1 MARVNAVNRPRRLR
15 RSLSLGAGL
24 LAVTMVLAGCSGNAG
39 GEGENVQLDF
49 VWWGDAT
56 RAAQTDA
63 AMRIFEEKNP
73 GITVVTEYQ
82 DSAPYRDKLATRFA
96 GGNPPDVMAIPNR
109 NLLEYSQRGALA
121 DLSEYSEQFSTEAIS
136 EAGLS
141 GGMVDGKLYAV
152 PAGLTAIGLL
162 VNNTMTEAA
171 GVEVP
176 DDLTWSWED
185 FGAFATEVS
194 KNSPDN
200 IYGTGY
206 SPATE
211 TYPIL
216 FARQRGEDFYTE
228 DNKLGVSVETMTDWF
243 QFANDLRD
251 DGGFPRVGFF
261 ENQGASAAQSYLA
274 LNTIASQFAAV
285 NNFAA
290 YDEAS
295 GGNLSLLRMPGE
307 VDGERRGHSVDPS
320 QLWAMA
326 AKSEHPEEAAR
337 LIDFL
342 INDVDGNTEML
353 TSRGVPVNPE
363 VASAISDSLSEDD
376 QVFVEYI
383 AKLQEED
390 LPPVYVYPSGA
401 SVVADILQQLA
412 TEVEFGRTTPAEA
425 AEKFVKDATA
435 EIDG

>member
-1 MARVNAVNRPRRLR
+1 MAKGNLENRPRLLR
-15 RSLSLGAGL
+15 RSLSVGAGL
-24 LAVTMVLAGCSGNAG
+24 LAVTLALTGCSAG
-39 GEGENVQLDF
+39 SGDGEENVELNF
-49 VWWGDAT
+49 VWWGDSV

-109 NLLEYSQRGALA
+109 NLLEYAQRGALA
-121 DLSEYSEQFSTEAIS
+121 DLSEYSEQFNTDAIS
-136 EAGLS
+136 ESGLS

-152 PAGLTAIGLL
+152 PAGLTTIGLL
-162 VNNTMTEAA
+162 VNKTMTDAA
-171 GVEVP
+171 GVEIP
-176 DDLTWSWED
+176 DDTTWTWDE
-185 FGAFATEVS
+185 FGEFSTAIS
-194 KNSPDN
+194 KASPEN

-206 SPATE
+206 NTATE
-211 TYPIL
+211 TYPIT

-228 DNKLGVSVETMTDWF
+228 DNKLGVSVETMTEWF

-251 DGGFPRVGFF
+251 DGGYPRVGFF

-290 YDEAS
+290 YNEAS
-295 GGNLSLLRMPGE
+295 GGNLLLLRMPGE
-307 VDGERRGHSVDPS
+307 TGSERRGYSVDPS

-326 AKSEHPEEAAR
+326 AKSEHPEEAA
-337 LIDFL
+337 LLVDFL

-363 VASAISDSLSEDD
+363 VATAISAALSEDD
-376 QVFVEYI
+376 KVFVDFI
-383 AKLQEED
+383 AKLQEEE
-390 LPPVYVYPSGA
+390 LPAVYVYPSGA
-401 SVVADILQQLA
+401 SVVADILQQVA
-412 TEVEFGRTTPAEA
+412 TEVEFGRLTPAEA
-425 AEKFVKDATA
+425 AKKFVDESTA
-435 EIDG
+435 EIEG